1 MDFDIMSKV
10 QENIEKFREL
20 NKEVRELEMELE
32 WAENQSNDYQYIS
45 QLEKRIDALYMELD
59 KYEDQPQP

>member
-1 MDFDIMSKV
+1 MNFNIMSKV
-10 QENIEKFREL
+10 QEDIEKFREL
-20 NKEVRELEMELE
+20 NKQIRELEMELE

-45 QLEKRIDALYMELD
+45 QLEKRIDVLYAELD

>member
-1 MDFDIMSKV
+1 MSKV

-45 QLEKRIDALYMELD
+45 RLEKRIDALYMELD
-59 KYEDQPQP
+59 KYEDKPQP